1 MKYIK
6 PELKVVKF
14 DTEEILT
21 ASSAVT
27 NATEQFKTAGI
38 NDVNNAV
45 AVDVSAL
52 LK

>member
-27 NATEQFKTAGI
+27 NATGEFKAAGI